1 MAPIQKFLTWQSQV
15 SELGVSYSLEFG
27 NWIYVHAGFVTVA
40 ELSVGND
47 LTQLI
52 SVGSLPIINNIAA
65 ISDQG
70 AIGTFQLRGTNLQ
83 AASSIDP
90 GHKFILDFIV
100 PLQSSN

>member
-1 MAPIQKFLTWQSQV
+1 MST
-15 SELGVSYSLEFG
+15 
-27 NWIYVHAGFVTVA
+27 
-40 ELSVGND
+40 GND

-52 SVGSLPIINNIAA
+52 DVGSLPVITNLAA

-70 AIGTFQLRGTNLQ
+70 AIGTFQVRGTNLQ
-83 AASSIDP
+83 AAGSVDP